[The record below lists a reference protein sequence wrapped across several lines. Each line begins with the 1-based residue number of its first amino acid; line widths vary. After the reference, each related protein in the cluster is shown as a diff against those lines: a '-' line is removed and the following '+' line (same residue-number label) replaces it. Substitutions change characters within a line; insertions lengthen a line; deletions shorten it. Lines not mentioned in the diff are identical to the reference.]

1 MPVANGTFIINYI
14 PDPSGQEGD
23 PTIITKERAHNGT
36 QSGHNRASAYDQLLS
51 ANKVLVEVMDT
62 LGYVVWDVDS
72 LLPGQGAQA
81 VQVQNTIRTCLRR
94 AMTTGSGNGDAP
106 GISLHKPS
114 LLGASTD
121 ISEHIAQ
128 HLA

>member
-1 MPVANGTFIINYI
+1 
-14 PDPSGQEGD
+14 
-23 PTIITKERAHNGT
+23 
-36 QSGHNRASAYDQLLS
+36 
-51 ANKVLVEVMDT
+51 MDT

-94 AMTTGSGNGDAP
+94 AMTTGSGSGDAP

-114 LLGASTD
+114 VDLLGASTD